1 MTRRKKK
8 MNDFE
13 VRDLF
18 IQVQEMEKR
27 LKALENKGECCMT
40 DEEVVEEVVEEEATE
55 EEAPLEEEVVEEAAE
70 EEAEE
75 AEEEAEEEAAPE
87 E

>member
-1 MTRRKKK
+1 

-40 DEEVVEEVVEEEATE
+40 DEDVVEEVAEDEATE
-55 EEAPLEEEVVEEAAE
+55 EEAPVEEEAVEEEAVE

-75 AEEEAEEEAAPE
+75 A
-87 E
+87 

>member
-40 DEEVVEEVVEEEATE
+40 DEEVVEEVAEEEEATE
-55 EEAPLEEEVVEEAAE
+55 EEAPVEEEVVEEAAE

-75 AEEEAEEEAAPE
+75 AEEEAEEEAAE